1 MKKAEYNEKTLR
13 LKIGKQEKECF
24 TIAKALTAATKKK
37 CDELWVVGK
46 REKKIIDLRLKKKL
60 SF

>member
-1 MKKAEYNEKTLR
+1 MKKAEFNEKTLR

-24 TIAKALTAATKKK
+24 HISKALAATKKK

-46 REKKIIDLRLKKKL
+46 QERKIIDLRIKKKL